1 MKDLNQKNENPNYQ
15 RAYALLLASFDR
27 KLTSKE
33 QATLDQGLTDF
44 TGLQA
49 EKTDL
54 EQLRAMVGEQ
64 TYAFKPFFAGR
75 VMHKI
80 EHLQHSREKGL
91 SGWMVRIFPKV
102 AMSGLAIII
111 LLLASTYL
119 IEGSFSLDTL
129 LGISEVATEDAD
141 YYLIENF

>member
-1 MKDLNQKNENPNYQ
+1 MKDLNQKKENPNYQ

-27 KLTSKE
+27 ELTSKE

-44 TGLQA
+44 TELQT
-49 EKTDL
+49 EKNDL

-80 EHLQHSREKGL
+80 ERLQHSREKGL

>member
-80 EHLQHSREKGL
+80 E
-91 SGWMVRIFPKV
+91 VRIFPKV